1 MNKKQFLLKF
11 TLASLALTTIT
22 STLPL
27 DIPKENSA
35 EAAAR
40 KLTYKAYG
48 KPTVKYVS
56 VAEQKREAK
65 VGAVVN
71 TLMSLPIGGAPGLA
85 GKAGTGF
92 ISLVGLSEI
101 FGYIDNPPK
110 YVPLKIVSQNY
121 RPTQKMTKGDQM
133 SGTAAGYYL
142 ITVYNAK
149 TGKKIG
155 TSDKWY
161 VTRAGLQKGK

>member
-1 MNKKQFLLKF
+1 MSKKQFLLKL
-11 TLASLALTTIT
+11 TLASVAFTTIT

-27 DIPKENSA
+27 ETLKENSA
-35 EAAAR
+35 EAATR

-48 KPTVKYVS
+48 SPTVKYVS
-56 VAEQKREAK
+56 VAQQKSQAK
-65 VGAVVN
+65 AAAVVN
-71 TLMSLPIGGAPGLA
+71 TLISLPIGGAPGLA
-85 GKAGTGF
+85 GKVGTGF

-101 FGYIDNPPK
+101 FGYIDSPPK

-121 RPTQKMTKGDQM
+121 RPTQKMTTADKM
-133 SGTAAGYYL
+133 NGTAAGYYL
-142 ITVYNAK
+142 ITVYNSK